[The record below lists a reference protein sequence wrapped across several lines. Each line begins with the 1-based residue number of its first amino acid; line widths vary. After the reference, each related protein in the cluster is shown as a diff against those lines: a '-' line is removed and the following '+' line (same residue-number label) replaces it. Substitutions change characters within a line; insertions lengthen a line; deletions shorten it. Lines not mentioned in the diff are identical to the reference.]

1 MQPLTCQKKFALII
15 GGDRGPCQQARFG
28 NWASLMNSTISGECE
43 FVFCTS
49 PIMDP
54 YILAHTA
61 TVVIPRPCL
70 EMHKGNIRRYAE
82 LKKKYGYEIVVDF
95 DDVLWKI
102 DGKSPLTEYNPSPL
116 DIDESDRVIEESLK
130 WIDRVLCSTEF
141 LAYCF
146 CHRFGKSWVDRV
158 SVLPNYAFGS
168 LGWEKSVRRKK
179 PLVVYGGSLCHF
191 KDNDHGDFKGWI
203 EPITTAIEEGVIDF
217 LAFGD
222 DRGVFPEKT
231 LLEPCV
237 DSSMWLATLSNIHPD
252 IYIAPLQTNLFNKC
266 KSPLKALEASVT
278 GSAFVASVF
287 PGSPYKPFV
296 PQLCA
301 VTKDTTADSIV
312 EIFKALQDP
321 VIRKECVKTT
331 RHAVASRC
339 LVAEM
344 KPARDNF
351 VKTLFGKFV
360 EIV

>member
-1 MQPLTCQKKFALII
+1 MILQKRYCLVIN
-15 GGDRGPCQQARFG
+15 GDRGPCQQARFN
-28 NWASLMNSTISGECE
+28 NWATLMNSTISGECE
-43 FVFCTS
+43 FVFCSS

-82 LKKKYGYEIVVDF
+82 QRKKYGYEIVVDF

-102 DGKSPLTEYNPSPL
+102 DGKSPMTDYNPSPL
-116 DIDESDRVIEESLK
+116 NIDESDRVIEESLK

-158 SVLPNYAFGS
+158 SVLPNYAFTS
-168 LGWEKSVRRKK
+168 LGWERTVRRKK
-179 PLVVYGGSLCHF
+179 PLVVYGGPLCHSND
-191 KDNDHGDFKGWI
+191 KDHGDFQGWI
-203 EPITTAIEEGVIDF
+203 EPITTAIEEGIIDF

-222 DRGVFPEKT
+222 DRGVFPDKT
-231 LLEPCV
+231 QLQPYV

-266 KSPLKALEASVT
+266 KSALKALEASVT

-287 PGSPYKPFV
+287 PGSPYNPFV
-296 PQLCA
+296 SQLCA
-301 VTKDTTADSIV
+301 VTKDTTAEGLV
-312 EIFKALQDP
+312 EIFRALRDP
-321 VIRKECVKTT
+321 SIRKECVKTT
-331 RHAVASRC
+331 RNAVANRC

-351 VKTLFGKFV
+351 VKTLFGRFV